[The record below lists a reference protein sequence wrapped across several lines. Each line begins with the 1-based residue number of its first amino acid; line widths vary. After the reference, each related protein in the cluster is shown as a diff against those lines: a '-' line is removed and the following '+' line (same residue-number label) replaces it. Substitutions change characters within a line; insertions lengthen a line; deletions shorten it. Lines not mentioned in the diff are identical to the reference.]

1 MDKSISSPRNSPNI
15 EYFIYEASSDLGIKN
30 ENSYIGSRV
39 EEITVEGNKKLAVIF
54 YKIRNPDT
62 KNNLHGAETVSY
74 SFKKSFNSPGM
85 LTTFEEATKFTKH
98 HISLYLQSLGL
109 SHDDIEN
116 SLSAINKSEKINI
129 KEGGFSSNS
138 SFSNLVDAYNFEYG
152 VAINTK
158 MNICETVQGEF
169 GNYKST
175 SWFNNQRSIEKEK
188 KSNKRASVKN
198 KEKTDKTFSFMNF
211 LSKSKKPKIQN
222 PTKID
227 TKISEKSLMLM
238 NSPEDNP
245 DATYLGSD
253 YEESYGT
260 ENEDY
265 DVEEKPQPRLDKK
278 QDKVEKQEKIDDN
291 KKQDSSTLPPKIN
304 NLDLNNS
311 FIIDYQSSE
320 DDDSFK
326 T

>member
-1 MDKSISSPRNSPNI
+1 
-15 EYFIYEASSDLGIKN
+15 
-30 ENSYIGSRV
+30 
-39 EEITVEGNKKLAVIF
+39 
-54 YKIRNPDT
+54 
-62 KNNLHGAETVSY
+62 
-74 SFKKSFNSPGM
+74 
-85 LTTFEEATKFTKH
+85 
-98 HISLYLQSLGL
+98 
-109 SHDDIEN
+109 
-116 SLSAINKSEKINI
+116 
-129 KEGGFSSNS
+129 
-138 SFSNLVDAYNFEYG
+138 
-152 VAINTK
+152 
-158 MNICETVQGEF
+158 
-169 GNYKST
+169 
-175 SWFNNQRSIEKEK
+175 
-188 KSNKRASVKN
+188 
-198 KEKTDKTFSFMNF
+198 MNF
-211 LSKSKKPKIQN
+211 LSKSKKPKIQK

-253 YEESYGT
+253 YEESYGA
-260 ENEDY
+260 ENEEY
-265 DVEEKPQPRLDKK
+265 DVEVKSQPRLDKK

>member
-1 MDKSISSPRNSPNI
+1 MDKSINSSRNSPNI
-15 EYFIYEASSDLGIKN
+15 EYFIYETSSDLGAKN
-30 ENSYIGSRV
+30 EKTYIGSRV

-54 YKIRNPDT
+54 YKIKNPDAQN
-62 KNNLHGAETVSY
+62 KLNGIETISY
-74 SFKKSFNSPGM
+74 SFKKSLNSSHK
-85 LTTFEEATKFTKH
+85 LITFEEATKFTRH
-98 HISLYLQSLGL
+98 HIRLYFQSLGL
-109 SHDDIEN
+109 SDNDIEN

-129 KEGGFSSNS
+129 KKGGFSSNS
-138 SFSNLVDAYNFEYG
+138 NFSNLVDAYNFEYG

-158 MNICETVQGEF
+158 MNICESVQGKF

-188 KSNKRASVKN
+188 KSNKITSEKN
-198 KEKTDKTFSFMNF
+198 KEKTDTSFSFMNF

-253 YEESYGT
+253 YEESYGA
-260 ENEDY
+260 ENEEY
-265 DVEEKPQPRLDKK
+265 DVEVKPEPRLDKK

-291 KKQDSSTLPPKIN
+291 KKQDSSTLPAKIN
-304 NLDLNNS
+304 NLDLNNN